1 MTNGDKI
8 RAMSDEDLTAILL
21 CPYDTA
27 GDPIDIMP
35 CVKDGNIQEFV
46 APEDCKA
53 CIMKWLERNVE
64 DDTRREDKKRNS

>member
-8 RAMSDEDLTAILL
+8 RTMSDEELTAIIL

-35 CVKDGNIQEFV
+35 CAKDGVQEFV
-46 APEDCKA
+46 APRECRE
-53 CIMKWLERNVE
+53 CCLKWLL
-64 DDTRREDKKRNS
+64 REV

>member
-1 MTNGDKI
+1 
-8 RAMSDEDLTAILL
+8 MSDEELTAIIL

-35 CVKDGNIQEFV
+35 CAKDGIQEFV
-46 APEDCKA
+46 APKECKA

-64 DDTRREDKKRNS
+64 E

>member
-1 MTNGDKI
+1 MEGECRGMTNADKI
-8 RAMSDEDLTAILL
+8 RNMTNEELTAIIL

-46 APEDCKA
+46 VPEDCKA

-64 DDTRREDKKRNS
+64 E

>member
-8 RAMSDEDLTAILL
+8 RAMSDEELTAIIL

-64 DDTRREDKKRNS
+64 E